1 MQKTYPTH
9 LRQHKNMETKIIH
22 LSLPG
27 LLSTDQMLALNLET
41 RTLSLLSDGPTLIM
55 EQQFSV
61 NEMSVLVPIL
71 ESFPHYCPYEVLLS
85 HISSHTVTSASIA
98 RSRQRLQEAQTR
110 GTGQQE
116 LRSIR
121 RALSSLR
128 SKLHR
133 FDLEISNVRERGC
146 SLTSL
151 TSTPSAGSSDE

>member
-1 MQKTYPTH
+1 MQ
-9 LRQHKNMETKIIH
+9 TKIIH

-27 LLSTDQMLALNLET
+27 LLSTDQTLALNLET

-85 HISSHTVTSASIA
+85 HISSPTVTSASIA
-98 RSRQRLQEAQTR
+98 RWRQRLQEAQNG
-110 GTGQQE
+110 GTWKQE

-151 TSTPSAGSSDE
+151 TSTS

>member
-27 LLSTDQMLALNLET
+27 LLSTDQTLALNLET

-61 NEMSVLVPIL
+61 NELSVLVPIL

-85 HISSHTVTSASIA
+85 HISSHTVTPASVA
-98 RSRQRLQEAQTR
+98 RWRQRLQEAQTR

-151 TSTPSAGSSDE
+151 TSTSSSRSSDE

>member
-1 MQKTYPTH
+1 MQKIYPTH
-9 LRQHKNMETKIIH
+9 LRQYKNRETKIIH
-22 LSLPG
+22 LSLSG
-27 LLSTDQMLALNLET
+27 LLSTDQKLALNLET

-71 ESFPHYCPYEVLLS
+71 ESFPHCCPYEMLLA
-85 HISSHTVTSASIA
+85 HISSHTVTSASIE
-98 RSRQRLQEAQTR
+98 RWRQRLQEAQNR
-110 GTGQQE
+110 GAGQQE

-133 FDLEISNVRERGC
+133 FDLEISTVRERGC

-151 TSTPSAGSSDE
+151 ISSPSSD

>member
-1 MQKTYPTH
+1 MQKIYPTY
-9 LRQHKNMETKIIH
+9 LRQHNNMETKIVH

-27 LLSTDQMLALNLET
+27 LLSTDQTLALNLET
-41 RTLSLLSDGPTLIM
+41 RTLSLLSDGPKLIM

-61 NEMSVLVPIL
+61 NEMSVLAPIL
-71 ESFPHYCPYEVLLS
+71 ESFPHYCPYEVLLA
-85 HISSHTVTSASIA
+85 HISSHTITPTSIA
-98 RSRQRLQEAQTR
+98 HCHQRLQEAQNG
-110 GTGQQE
+110 GTWQQE

-128 SKLHR
+128 SKLHY

-151 TSTPSAGSSDE
+151 TSNPSSH